1 MRSSHD
7 RFNPKQ
13 LDSKPYPKSDWSVVF
28 DRECELGDPRLV
40 PDKMLCQTKSEF
52 QLLGRMYD
60 LQYVSKLDYGPTPSF
75 LGTQQSYLNMLRN
88 RGLVYLITNQRNRYR
103 LTDLGVRV
111 YELNYWLD
119 DYKRRKSVDRMLQ
132 NAKERALSDARQGWV
147 NPKPD
152 SEPDAIPPRRLNLT
166 PMEVDLN
173 EKPSDDGP
181 ALPPGVYPAL

>member
-7 RFNPKQ
+7 RFNPVR
-13 LDSKPYPKSDWSVVF
+13 LNSKPVPKVDWSVVF

-40 PDKMLCQTKSEF
+40 PEKMLCQTKSEF

-60 LQYVSKLDYGPTPSF
+60 LQYVSRLDYGPTPSF

-88 RGLVYLITNQRNRYR
+88 RGLVYLIANQRNRYR

-111 YELNYWLD
+111 YELNYWID
-119 DYKRRKSVDRMLQ
+119 DYKRGKSHSLILQ
-132 NAKERALSDARQGWV
+132 AAKERAMNAARGAWV
-147 NPKPD
+147 NPKPETEPNALPALASPPEPATS
-152 SEPDAIPPRRLNLT
+152 SEA
-166 PMEVDLN
+166 
-173 EKPSDDGP
+173 P